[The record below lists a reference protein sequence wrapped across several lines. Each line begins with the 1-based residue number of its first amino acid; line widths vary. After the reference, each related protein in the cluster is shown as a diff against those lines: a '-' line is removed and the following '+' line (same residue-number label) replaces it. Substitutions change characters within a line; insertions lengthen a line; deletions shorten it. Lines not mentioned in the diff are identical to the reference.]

1 MKKNNLKI
9 AIIAMLIFPFFM
21 FGQTK
26 KNISKSKKYTS
37 EIVKGLT
44 NEALIDLLNTC
55 AISCENGND
64 NLNAFALYKLDLKW
78 GQTNKDAAQAFRISK
93 NNEKLRDRIFLF
105 FYGEKE
111 FMKINFLT
119 LGVKEKYCE
128 ILSNFLIN
136 NIEFIKE
143 RNLKAENE

>member
-1 MKKNNLKI
+1 MKKSISKI
-9 AIIAMLIFPFFM
+9 AIIVMLIFPFFM

-26 KNISKSKKYTS
+26 QNISKSKKYAS
-37 EIVKGLT
+37 EIVKGLA

-78 GQTNKDAAQAFRISK
+78 GQTNKDAAKAFRNSK
-93 NNEKLRDRIFLF
+93 NNEKSIDRIFLF
-105 FYGEKE
+105 FYGEEE

-119 LGVKEKYCE
+119 LGVKAKNIE
-128 ILSNFLIN
+128 ILSKFLVN
-136 NIEFIKE
+136 NIEIIKE